1 MGSAIIYYLF
11 VRPLSVLPL
20 WILYRFS
27 DFFYLLLI
35 TVLPYRKKV
44 IEDNIVRSFPEYS
57 KTQRT
62 TLQRKFYRHFADL
75 LIEGVANLSM
85 SENQLR
91 SRIKVK
97 NPELMNE
104 LFHKGQSVIL
114 VSGHYNNW
122 EWLISAQNFLFP
134 HQAMG
139 IGMPMTNKFWDKKVN
154 SRRQR
159 FGMKVVHSGN
169 FKKEISENMT
179 TPVAILTLADQ
190 SPGDSRKSYWM
201 DFLHQQTAV
210 LFGPEQMAHTFDFAV
225 VFYVM
230 RKKKRGYYEMELKLI
245 TDQPKSTSWG
255 EITEAHCRLLE
266 QEIIHQP
273 EFWVWSHKRWK
284 RSVPADLE
292 QLKREQN
299 EKFNERFGY

>member
-27 DFFYLLLI
+27 DLFYLILI
-35 TVLPYRKKV
+35 TVFPYRKKV
-44 IEDNIVRSFPEYS
+44 IETNIVRSFPNYS
-57 KTQRT
+57 KSQRKA
-62 TLQRKFYRHFADL
+62 LKRKFYRHFADL

-266 QEIIHQP
+266 QEIIHLP